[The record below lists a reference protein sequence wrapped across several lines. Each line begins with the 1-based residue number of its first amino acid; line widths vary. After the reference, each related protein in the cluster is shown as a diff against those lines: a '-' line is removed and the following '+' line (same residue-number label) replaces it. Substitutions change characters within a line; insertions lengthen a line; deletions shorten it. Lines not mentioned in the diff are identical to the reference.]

1 MLAGLVEASTKALGG
16 SRFSLLNVLPAT
28 VVVTT
33 VTVLVRAGAYSP
45 GGPVRFER
53 VLPEGERDAVALAL
67 FGLAALLCGI
77 LVRPFETAL
86 VQLLE
91 GYWASPSPLAPL
103 SRAAQ
108 ERHRRRRDD
117 AKILAATPVSQPA
130 PAGGATLRDMA
141 HEDRRSSRARRR
153 RARAESVRDAYPDD
167 GRLLDENLKR
177 GTTETDLMPTLLGN
191 VLKRGERL
199 AGDRYGL
206 DMMVVFPRVY
216 PCISERLHTALARQF
231 ELITSTASLSI
242 SFALLSL
249 ATTPL
254 VARLD
259 VWSAVP
265 FAAAAVSV
273 LAYRGAVAASHGHGR
288 LLATVFDVHRFDL
301 ATAMHY
307 DPGETAQ
314 EQHELNVNI
323 TEFLRP
329 GSTLPLREEP
339 GLGGRAFKH
348 PEVPPAGSPTTDG
361 N

>member
-1 MLAGLVEASTKALGG
+1 MLGGLVEASTKALGG

-33 VTVLVRAGAYSP
+33 VTVLIRAGAYSP
-45 GGPVRFER
+45 GGPVRFDR

-67 FGLAALLCGI
+67 FALAALLCGI

-91 GYWASPSPLAPL
+91 GYWARPSPLAPL
-103 SRAAQ
+103 SGAAR

-117 AKILAATPVSQPA
+117 AAILAAAPVRRSAPVS
-130 PAGGATLRDMA
+130 GATLRDLA
-141 HEDRRSSRARRR
+141 REDRRVSRAGRK
-153 RARAESVRDAYPDD
+153 RARAESIRDAYPDD
-167 GRLLDENLKR
+167 DRLLHENLRR
-177 GTTETDLMPTLLGN
+177 GTTDTDLMPTLLGN

-206 DMMVVFPRVY
+206 DMMVVFPRIY
-216 PCISERLHTALARQF
+216 PYISERLHTALSRQF

-242 SFALLSL
+242 CFALLSL

-259 VWSAVP
+259 AWSVAP

-301 ATAMHY
+301 AAAMHY
-307 DPGETAQ
+307 DPGTTAD
-314 EQHELNVNI
+314 EQHELNMSI
-323 TEFLRP
+323 TEFLQP
-329 GSTLPLREEP
+329 GSTRPLREEP
-339 GLGGRAFKH
+339 ELGAREFKH

>member
-33 VTVLVRAGAYSP
+33 VTVLIRAGAYSSS
-45 GGPVRFER
+45 GPVRFDR

-91 GYWASPSPLAPL
+91 GYWARPSPLAPL

-117 AKILAATPVSQPA
+117 ARIVAEAPVRRTTPA
-130 PAGGATLRDMA
+130 IGATLRDMA
-141 HEDRRSSRARRR
+141 REDRRSSRAGRRQ
-153 RARAESVRDAYPDD
+153 ARAVSIRDAYPDD
-167 GRLLDENLKR
+167 TRGR
-177 GTTETDLMPTLLGN
+177 TETDLMPTLLGN

-206 DMMVVFPRVY
+206 DMMVVFPRIY
-216 PCISERLHTALARQF
+216 PYISERLHTALARQF

-273 LAYRGAVAASHGHGR
+273 LAYRGAIAASHGHGR

-301 ATAMHY
+301 AAAMHY

-314 EQHELNVNI
+314 EQHELNLSI
-323 TEFLRP
+323 TEFLQP
-329 GSTLPLREEP
+329 GSTLPLRAEP